1 MEQIDILLA
10 TYNGQ
15 KYLNEQ
21 LDSILN
27 QTYNN
32 FRLIISD
39 DASSDD
45 TKKILEEYK
54 KKDSRIEVYYHEEN
68 LGYVKNFEF
77 LLSKVENEIYALADQ
92 DDIWLQNKIEN
103 SVKSLNENNA
113 DLYFCDL
120 LLINDEGK
128 EIGNSFWK
136 EKGFYKKV
144 LKDKNYKGLLLNNY
158 ITGCT
163 IVTKKKFLKDILPI
177 PQNAKYMIH
186 DYWIAIVTSQKGK
199 IVYSKEPFIKYRQH
213 EENQVG
219 YKMKSKELG
228 SLEEIRNMFIDVKI
242 EHFEIFNEHKE
253 LFDNNMQKQN
263 EKALKYY
270 ERLKQTK
277 KINFRNWGLFY
288 KMYKYENFKYFIA
301 NFVILNIPALAR
313 LVYKKG

>member
-77 LLSKVENEIYALADQ
+77 LLSKVENEFYALADQ

-103 SVKSLNENNA
+103 AVKSLNENNA

-144 LKDKNYKGLLLNNY
+144 
-158 ITGCT
+158 
-163 IVTKKKFLKDILPI
+163 
-177 PQNAKYMIH
+177 
-186 DYWIAIVTSQKGK
+186 
-199 IVYSKEPFIKYRQH
+199 
-213 EENQVG
+213 
-219 YKMKSKELG
+219 
-228 SLEEIRNMFIDVKI
+228 
-242 EHFEIFNEHKE
+242 
-253 LFDNNMQKQN
+253 
-263 EKALKYY
+263 
-270 ERLKQTK
+270 
-277 KINFRNWGLFY
+277 
-288 KMYKYENFKYFIA
+288 
-301 NFVILNIPALAR
+301 
-313 LVYKKG
+313 